1 MMTTLPDPIALE
13 RRLVELEAESIHL
26 GERALAAEQRLA
38 RAAQLYAAVSQL
50 HEARD
55 AEEILIVIKEIVA
68 NLLGC
73 EEMGIFEI
81 YIPGPV
87 AAYRDGIGI
96 DADRFAA
103 LPAGDPIVAD
113 VIATGVGYLPADPTA
128 CTLHGRPVAAIA
140 PLVNEGATTGL
151 VVLFSLLRQKPSLDA
166 ADAELLQA
174 TGLHA
179 GRALAHA
186 RLREQGS

>member
-13 RRLVELEAESIHL
+13 RRVVELEAESIHL

-55 AEEILIVIKEIVA
+55 ADEVLTVIKEIVA

-73 EEMGIFEI
+73 EEMGIFEV
-81 YIPGPV
+81 YTPGPV
-87 AAYRDGIGI
+87 ATFRDGIGL
-96 DADRFAA
+96 DADRFAV

-113 VIATGVGYLPADPTA
+113 VIATGIGYVPSDPTA
-128 CTLHGRPVAAIA
+128 FTQHGRPVAAIT
-140 PLVNEGATTGL
+140 PLSNDGVTTGL
-151 VVLFSLLRQKPSLDA
+151 VVLFSLLRQKPSLDG

-174 TGLHA
+174 MGLHA

-186 RLREQGS
+186 RLRERGS